1 MTLEVK
7 HVKGTRLTWYTAMS
21 DFLDIEIKGFSCTFP
36 ETGDKD
42 NSLLFIITDNHIHR
56 FGGWLTKTQIEK
68 TMMSL
73 LKEEEQYAM
82 SLETD
87 DTIRNE
93 VGIDEF
99 DESWFT

>member
-7 HVKGTRLTWYTAMS
+7 HVKGTRLTLYTAMS

-36 ETGDKD
+36 EVGGKD
-42 NSLLFIITDNHIHR
+42 NSLLFIIANNQIHR
-56 FGGWLTKTQIEK
+56 FGDWMTKTQIEK
-68 TMMSL
+68 TMIAL

-99 DESWFT
+99 DESWFS

>member
-42 NSLLFIITDNHIHR
+42 NSLLFIITDKQIHR
-56 FGGWLTKTQIEK
+56 FGGWMAKTQIEK
-68 TMMSL
+68 TMINL
-73 LKEEEQYAM
+73 LKEEETYAM